1 MKTERVDVY
10 FDEPGPQNTEDV
22 IETVAKRI
30 ESTGIGYVVVA
41 SHSGVTALK
50 FAETLKNN
58 RVKAKILCV
67 TSGPARKRKG
77 KDWPSISQ
85 EMRKKLIDSDVVI
98 VERALNVFEEPIVED
113 SRWPSLTPGH
123 IMREVFY
130 TLGQGFKVAVEVALM
145 SVVSGYL
152 DSKQEVIAVGGTGK
166 GCDTAII
173 MKTIFPQAFFSN
185 DPNDRLQ
192 IREVI
197 AMPRV
202 KKFW

>member
-1 MKTERVDVY
+1 MKTERVDIY

-30 ESTGIGYVVVA
+30 KATGIGCVVVA
-41 SHSGVTALK
+41 SHSGATALK
-50 FAETLKNN
+50 FSEKLRNN
-58 RVKAKILCV
+58 KLKAKVLCV

-77 KDWPSISQ
+77 KDWPSINQ
-85 EMRKKLIDSDVVI
+85 EMRKKLIDSDVII
-98 VERALNVFEEPIVED
+98 VERAMNVFEEPFVED

-123 IMREVFY
+123 IIREVFY
-130 TLGQGFKVAVEVALM
+130 ALGQGFKVAVEVALM
-145 SVVSGYL
+145 AVVSGYL
-152 DSKQEVIAVGGTGK
+152 EPMQEVIAVGGTGK

-173 MKTIFPQAFFSN
+173 MKTIFPQTFFSN
-185 DPNDRLQ
+185 DPNGRLE

>member
-10 FDEPGPQNTEDV
+10 FDEPGPQNTDDV

-30 ESTGIGYVVVA
+30 EATGIGHVVVA

-50 FAETLKNN
+50 FAETFKNN
-58 RVKAKILCV
+58 KIKTKILCV

-85 EMRKKLIDSDVVI
+85 ETRKKLIDSGVVI
-98 VERALNVFEEPIVED
+98 VERALNVFEELIVED

-123 IMREVFY
+123 IIREVFY

-152 DSKQEVIAVGGTGK
+152 EPMQEVIAVGGTGK

-173 MKTIFPQAFFSN
+173 MKTVFPQTFFSS
-185 DPNDRLQ
+185 DPNGRLE